1 MKIVWIGAGNLATQ
15 LGEAL
20 HRAGHETLQ
29 VFSRTM
35 ASAEALAGRLGCL
48 ATDDCDAVVP
58 SADVYIFSVKDG
70 VLEGLVSRI
79 APRTG
84 DALCLHTAG
93 SMPMDVFRGHA
104 HRYGVLYPMQTF
116 SKDCPVDFKEIPV
129 FVEASAPDVFAQTE
143 QLARS
148 VSDRVK
154 EMSTERRRR
163 LHLAAVFAC
172 NFVNHCYALAADV
185 LGRDGIPFDVMWPL
199 IDETA
204 RKVHRLPPVEAQ
216 TGPAVRYDRNVMDRQ
231 CAMLDGEP
239 ERKAL
244 YEMMSRSIHALA
256 LRNEAERKE
265 TND

>member
-35 ASAEALAGRLGCL
+35 ASAEVLAGRLGCL
-48 ATDDCDAVVP
+48 ATDDLDAVVP
-58 SADVYIFSVKDG
+58 GADVYIFSVKDG

-93 SMPMDVFRGHA
+93 SMPISVFEGLTA
-104 HRYGVLYPMQTF
+104 RYGVVYPLQTF
-116 SKDCPVDFKEIPV
+116 SKSREVDFKKIP
-129 FVEASAPDVFAQTE
+129 FFLEANSSEDEKVLGEVARALSSDVRFLSSE
-143 QLARS
+143 KR
-148 VSDRVK
+148 K
-154 EMSTERRRR
+154 N

-172 NFVNHCYALAADV
+172 NFTNHMYALAEKILEEQQIPGEV
-185 LGRDGIPFDVMWPL
+185 LLPL

-204 RKVHRLPPVEAQ
+204 AKVHVMSPARAQ
-216 TGPAVRYDRNVMDRQ
+216 TGPAIRYDENVINKHM
-231 CAMLDGEP
+231 AMLKDP
-239 ERKAL
+239 DMRNL
-244 YEMMSRSIHALA
+244 YELISRSIHK
-256 LRNEAERKE
+256 EARHE
-265 TND
+265 

>member
-1 MKIVWIGAGNLATQ
+1 MRVVFVGAGNLATRLSLEMRKSGMSIGQ
-15 LGEAL
+15 VYSHTSEHAKILADELGCGWTVVPEEIVEDADL
-20 HRAGHETLQ
+20 Y
-29 VFSRTM
+29 VFS
-35 ASAEALAGRLGCL
+35 LK
-48 ATDDCDAVVP
+48 DAVLQ
-58 SADVYIFSVKDG
+58 DVIARVKPNN
-70 VLEGLVSRI
+70 GLWV
-79 APRTG
+79 
-84 DALCLHTAG
+84 HTAG

-129 FVEASAPDVFAQTE
+129 FVEASTPDVLAQTE

-148 VSDRVK
+148 VSDRVE

-216 TGPAVRYDRNVMDRQ
+216 LCVTIGM
-231 CAMLDGEP
+231 
-239 ERKAL
+239 
-244 YEMMSRSIHALA
+244 
-256 LRNEAERKE
+256 
-265 TND
+265 

>member
-48 ATDDCDAVVP
+48 ATDDLDAVVP
-58 SADVYIFSVKDG
+58 GADVYIFSVKDG

-129 FVEASAPDVFAQTE
+129 FVEASTPDVLAQTE

-148 VSDRVK
+148 VSDRV
-154 EMSTERRRR
+154 EETPPSPSGSGICLQFCEPLLCFGCGCIGQGRHTVR
-163 LHLAAVFAC
+163 C
-172 NFVNHCYALAADV
+172 DV
-185 LGRDGIPFDVMWPL
+185 AFDRRDGTEGPSPS
-199 IDETA
+199 A
-204 RKVHRLPPVEAQ
+204 RGGTDG
-216 TGPAVRYDRNVMDRQ
+216 TGRALR
-231 CAMLDGEP
+231 P
-239 ERKAL
+239 ERDG
-244 YEMMSRSIHALA
+244 SPVRHAG
-256 LRNEAERKE
+256 RRTGAES
-265 TND
+265 TL

>member
-48 ATDDCDAVVP
+48 ATDDLDAVVP
-58 SADVYIFSVKDG
+58 GADVYIFSVKDG

-129 FVEASAPDVFAQTE
+129 FVEASTPDVLAQTE

-148 VSDRVK
+148 VSDRVE

-163 LHLAAVFAC
+163 LH
-172 NFVNHCYALAADV
+172 LAADV

>member
-35 ASAEALAGRLGCL
+35 ASAEALAGRLGCP
-48 ATDDCDAVVP
+48 ATDDLDAVVP
-58 SADVYIFSVKDG
+58 GADVYIFSVKDG

-84 DALCLHTAG
+84 DGQA
-93 SMPMDVFRGHA
+93 R
-104 HRYGVLYPMQTF
+104 RYGVLYPMQTF

-129 FVEASAPDVFAQTE
+129 FVEASAPDVLAQTE

-148 VSDRVK
+148 VSDRVE

>member
-1 MKIVWIGAGNLATQ
+1 MKIIFLGSGNLATRLSLEMHRKGMQIGQVYSHTPENAQQ
-15 LGEAL
+15 LAAL
-20 HRAGHETLQ
+20 LGCPWTTDPETVDTDADLY
-29 VFSRTM
+29 VFSLKDTV
-35 ASAEALAGRLGCL
+35 L
-48 ATDDCDAVVP
+48 
-58 SADVYIFSVKDG
+58 ADVIARVRPN
-70 VLEGLVSRI
+70 EGLWV
-79 APRTG
+79 
-84 DALCLHTAG
+84 HTAG

-129 FVEASAPDVFAQTE
+129 FVEASTPDVLAQTE

-148 VSDRVK
+148 VSDRVE

>member
-35 ASAEALAGRLGCL
+35 ASAEVLAGRLGCL
-48 ATDDCDAVVP
+48 ATDDLDAVVP
-58 SADVYIFSVKDG
+58 GADVYIFSVKDG

-129 FVEASAPDVFAQTE
+129 FVEASTPDVLAQTE

-148 VSDRVK
+148 VSDRVE

-172 NFVNHCYALAADV
+172 NFEPLLCFGCGCIGQGRHTVRCDV
-185 LGRDGIPFDVMWPL
+185 AFDRRDGTEGPSPS
-199 IDETA
+199 A
-204 RKVHRLPPVEAQ
+204 RGGTDG
-216 TGPAVRYDRNVMDRQ
+216 TG
-231 CAMLDGEP
+231 C
-239 ERKAL
+239 
-244 YEMMSRSIHALA
+244 A
-256 LRNEAERKE
+256 LRSECDGSPVRHAGRRTGAES
-265 TND
+265 TL

>member
-1 MKIVWIGAGNLATQ
+1 
-15 LGEAL
+15 
-20 HRAGHETLQ
+20 
-29 VFSRTM
+29 
-35 ASAEALAGRLGCL
+35 
-48 ATDDCDAVVP
+48 
-58 SADVYIFSVKDG
+58 
-70 VLEGLVSRI
+70 
-79 APRTG
+79 
-84 DALCLHTAG
+84 
-93 SMPMDVFRGHA
+93 MDVFRGHA
-104 HRYGVLYPMQTF
+104 RRYGVLYPMQTF

-129 FVEASAPDVFAQTE
+129 FVEASAPDVLAQTE
-143 QLARS
+143 QLACS
-148 VSDRVK
+148 VSDRVE
-154 EMSTERRRR
+154 EMSTERRRC

-244 YEMMSRSIHALA
+244 YEMMSQSIHALA

>member
-1 MKIVWIGAGNLATQ
+1 
-15 LGEAL
+15 
-20 HRAGHETLQ
+20 
-29 VFSRTM
+29 
-35 ASAEALAGRLGCL
+35 
-48 ATDDCDAVVP
+48 
-58 SADVYIFSVKDG
+58 
-70 VLEGLVSRI
+70 
-79 APRTG
+79 
-84 DALCLHTAG
+84 
-93 SMPMDVFRGHA
+93 MDVFRGHA

-129 FVEASAPDVFAQTE
+129 FVEASAPDVLAQTE

-148 VSDRVK
+148 VSDRVE

-204 RKVHRLPPVEAQ
+204 RKVHRLSPVEAQ

>member
-1 MKIVWIGAGNLATQ
+1 MPWCRV
-15 LGEAL
+15 
-20 HRAGHETLQ
+20 H
-29 VFSRTM
+29 
-35 ASAEALAGRLGCL
+35 
-48 ATDDCDAVVP
+48 
-58 SADVYIFSVKDG
+58 IFSVKDG

-129 FVEASAPDVFAQTE
+129 FVEASTPDVLAQTE

-148 VSDRVK
+148 VSDRVE

-185 LGRDGIPFDVMWPL
+185 LGRDGIPFDVTFDRRDGTEGPSPS
-199 IDETA
+199 A
-204 RKVHRLPPVEAQ
+204 RGGTDG
-216 TGPAVRYDRNVMDRQ
+216 TG
-231 CAMLDGEP
+231 C
-239 ERKAL
+239 
-244 YEMMSRSIHALA
+244 A
-256 LRNEAERKE
+256 LRSECDGSPVRHAGRRTGAES
-265 TND
+265 TL

>member
-1 MKIVWIGAGNLATQ
+1 MRVVFVGAGNLATRLSLEMRKSGMSIGQ
-15 LGEAL
+15 VYSHTSEHAKILADELGCGWTVIPEEIVEDADL
-20 HRAGHETLQ
+20 Y
-29 VFSRTM
+29 VFS
-35 ASAEALAGRLGCL
+35 LK
-48 ATDDCDAVVP
+48 DAVLQ
-58 SADVYIFSVKDG
+58 DVIARVKPNN
-70 VLEGLVSRI
+70 GLWV
-79 APRTG
+79 
-84 DALCLHTAG
+84 HTAG

-129 FVEASAPDVFAQTE
+129 FVEASTPDVLAQTE

-148 VSDRVK
+148 VSDRVE

>member
-35 ASAEALAGRLGCL
+35 ASAEVLAGRLGCL
-48 ATDDCDAVVP
+48 ATDGLDAVVP
-58 SADVYIFSVKDG
+58 GAD
-70 VLEGLVSRI
+70 EGLVSRI

-129 FVEASAPDVFAQTE
+129 FVEASTPDVLAQTE

-148 VSDRVK
+148 VSDRVE

>member
-1 MKIVWIGAGNLATQ
+1 MQAMK
-15 LGEAL
+15 
-20 HRAGHETLQ
+20 RC
-29 VFSRTM
+29 RC
-35 ASAEALAGRLGCL
+35 SAVRWLLPEVLAGRLGCL
-48 ATDDCDAVVP
+48 ATDDLDAVVP
-58 SADVYIFSVKDG
+58 GADVYIFSVKDG

-129 FVEASAPDVFAQTE
+129 FVEASTPDVLAQTE

-148 VSDRVK
+148 VSDRVE

-172 NFVNHCYALAADV
+172 NFVNL
-185 LGRDGIPFDVMWPL
+185 VMLWL
-199 IDETA
+199 RMYWAGTA
-204 RKVHRLPPVEAQ
+204 
-216 TGPAVRYDRNVMDRQ
+216 Y
-231 CAMLDGEP
+231 
-239 ERKAL
+239 
-244 YEMMSRSIHALA
+244 RSM
-256 LRNEAERKE
+256 
-265 TND
+265 